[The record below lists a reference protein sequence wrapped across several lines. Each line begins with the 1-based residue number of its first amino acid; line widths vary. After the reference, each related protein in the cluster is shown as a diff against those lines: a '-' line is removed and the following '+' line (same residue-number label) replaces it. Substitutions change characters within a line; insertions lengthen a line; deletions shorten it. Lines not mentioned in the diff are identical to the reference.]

1 MIDPLFIMAQSRH
14 KAGLLDDAR
23 TLYGQILARDP
34 GHFEAMQL
42 LGMVEVEDR
51 NVDVGIE
58 LLERAARGAPDNGQ
72 TIYHLALGLEAAE
85 RLDDAIAAL
94 ERAAALDPSHL
105 AAVRKLGWLKQ
116 HKQQYDEAMKHL
128 ERALE
133 LDPNDID
140 TRIAISVCC
149 IATRRYG
156 AAATQ
161 CYAILEVDPK
171 NVGVWRS
178 LAYAQ
183 NAERDY
189 EGARRSLE
197 RALELEPDNK
207 LARVD
212 LGSVLKALGQ
222 NEAAIEAYDAA
233 LALDPDQAVPWAG
246 KGIVYHTMGR
256 LEDCIRCQERAL
268 EVDPTFSAAL
278 NNLGLALLSIGRI
291 DVALKRFR
299 KVVDEHGNPGVFSN
313 LLFSMHYLENVT
325 PETLLRRH
333 RRYDFY
339 VHGKKRFKPP
349 PHTNSPD
356 PERPLKVGY
365 VSGDFAV
372 HPVGFFV
379 SSVITRHDK
388 RQFKSFCYSGRANE
402 DYVGQRIKTHADQFR
417 RSVDMSDPVLIERIR
432 EDEIDILIDLSGHTA
447 ANRLVTFAHKPA
459 PVQATWA
466 GYVGTTGLKAM
477 DWLIADRFHVPPHL
491 EAFHSERVYR
501 MPHGYIC
508 YEPFIMAPSVG
519 PLPALQNGFVT
530 FCSFPNPAK
539 INRGTIATWA
549 RILAAVPN
557 ARLRLSYKWMSA
569 KLSVERIHGA
579 FAEHGIDVSRVM
591 LEGGGDPKTMMDSY
605 NASDIGLDTFPYSG
619 GLTTCEALWMG
630 IPVVTYPGDR
640 FESRHSFSHL
650 SNAGLTETT
659 ARDFDDYVRLA
670 VELARDLPRLADM
683 RLNLRPRMAASPL
696 CDPDQFVRD
705 LESGFRTMWRAW
717 CDTQRR
723 PSSSAIRRPTTR
735 TRRTA
740 AG

>member
-1 MIDPLFIMAQSRH
+1 MIDPLLIMAQSRH

-34 GHFEAMQL
+34 DHFEAMQL
-42 LGMVEVEDR
+42 LGMVEVEDQ

-58 LLERAARGAPDNGQ
+58 LLERAARGDPDNSQ
-72 TIYHLALGLEAAE
+72 AAYHLALGFEAAK

-94 ERAAALDPSHL
+94 ERAVDLDPTNL
-105 AAVRKLGWLKQ
+105 AAARKVGWLKQ
-116 HKQQYDEAMKHL
+116 HKQQYDEAMKYL

-156 AAATQ
+156 AAAAQ
-161 CYAILEVDPK
+161 CYAILEIDPD

-183 NAERDY
+183 NADRDY

-207 LARVD
+207 LALVD
-212 LGSVLKALGQ
+212 LGSVLKALGL
-222 NEAAIEAYDAA
+222 NDEAIAAYDAS
-233 LALDPDQAVPWAG
+233 LALDPEQAVPWAG
-246 KGIVYHTMGR
+246 KGIVYHGMGR
-256 LEDCIRCQERAL
+256 LEECIHCQERAL
-268 EVDPTFSAAL
+268 EVDPTFSPAL
-278 NNLGLALLSIGRI
+278 NNLGLVLLTLGRI
-291 DVALKRFR
+291 EVAIKRFQ
-299 KVVDEHGNPGVFSN
+299 KVVDEHGNPGIFSN
-313 LLFSMHYLENVT
+313 LLFATHYLEGAT
-325 PETLLRRH
+325 PQALLRRH

-339 VHGKKRFKPP
+339 VHGKKRMKPP
-349 PHTNSPD
+349 RHTNPPD
-356 PERPLKVGY
+356 PDRPLKVGY

-388 RQFKSFCYSGRANE
+388 SRFESFCYSARAGE
-402 DYVGQRIKTHADQFR
+402 DYVGERIKRHADHFR
-417 RSVDMSDPVLIERIR
+417 RIADMTETVLTERIR
-432 EDEIDILIDLSGHTA
+432 DDGIDVLIDLSGHTA

-466 GYVGTTGLKAM
+466 GYVGTTGLRAM

-501 MPHGYIC
+501 MPNGYIC
-508 YEPFIMAPSVG
+508 YEPFVMAPAVG
-519 PLPALQNGFVT
+519 PLPALRNGYVT

-539 INRGTIATWA
+539 VNRGTIAVWA
-549 RILAAVPN
+549 RILAAVPD
-557 ARLRLSYKWMSA
+557 ARLRLSYRSMNA
-569 KLSVERIHGA
+569 RLNVERIHGG
-579 FAEHGIDVSRVM
+579 FAKHGIDAARVM
-591 LEGGGDPKTMMDSY
+591 IDGGGDPKTMMDSY

-630 IPVVTYPGDR
+630 VPVITYPGDR

-659 ARDFDDYVRLA
+659 ARDLDDYVRLA
-670 VELARDLPRLADM
+670 VELANDLPRLADM

-696 CDPDQFVRD
+696 CDPDRFVRD

-717 CDTQRR
+717 CETQRR
-723 PSSSAIRRPTTR
+723 PSASRRPTTR
-735 TRRTA
+735 TRRAA